1 MPLTRRLFTAAAIA
15 LAGAFVM
22 LAMLW
27 PSFIDAL
34 PMTLFAGA
42 GALLPGLVFAPLFG
56 RPGRTGIALAA
67 FGAVSATLVGAGL
80 GGLSFGLLAG
90 VSIEGLWAGPIL
102 VAQAIAMTPS
112 VLLVWVATMS
122 AVHLAAIRWARRP
135 AMPS

>member
-34 PMTLFAGA
+34 PMTLSAGA
-42 GALLPGLVFAPLFG
+42 GALLPVLVSAPLFV

-67 FGAVSATLVGAGL
+67 RGAVSAT
-80 GGLSFGLLAG
+80 
-90 VSIEGLWAGPIL
+90 
-102 VAQAIAMTPS
+102 
-112 VLLVWVATMS
+112 
-122 AVHLAAIRWARRP
+122 
-135 AMPS
+135 